1 MQSIVVASAWRDGL
15 GRHSSDDP
23 AFRDDVANLHR
34 RVDRLVRRAD
44 AAGMIY
50 CHGGRAGHRSRE
62 GNDAARCR
70 PNVGTG
76 RQCQIHASVTA
87 LPVLLGYLRSPGHPR
102 WVVEPGGGVDPRQR
116 DRGRAHRRQCERPKP
131 PERPEHGGAQARA
144 DPWPAQVPAPGRRMR
159 STREPLPKLAPPA
172 GRWRVKGSCRV
183 YRSCQGRS
191 CKAVH
196 ASSQTHRNPAG
207 KQSRGKAVDNV
218 ELVEK
223 LSTTSQFN

>member
-15 GRHSSDDP
+15 GRHSSDGP

-62 GNDAARCR
+62 SNDAARCR

-76 RQCQIHASVTA
+76 RQRQIHASVTA
-87 LPVLLGYLRSPGHPR
+87 LPVLLGYLRPPGHPR
-102 WVVEPGGGVDPRQR
+102 WVVEPGGGVDPGQR
-116 DRGRAHRRQCERPKP
+116 DRGRAHRRQCEH
-131 PERPEHGGAQARA
+131 PERPERKDAQARA
-144 DPWPAQVPAPGRRMR
+144 DPRPARVPAPERRMR
-159 STREPLPKLAPPA
+159 SAREPWPKLPPPA
-172 GRWRVKGSCRV
+172 GRWRAKGSCLGC
-183 YRSCQGRS
+183 RSCQEKS
-191 CKAVH
+191 CEAVH
-196 ASSQTHRNPAG
+196 ASSQTHRDVAG
-207 KQSRGKAVDNV
+207 KQPRGKAVDNV
-218 ELVEK
+218 VLVEK